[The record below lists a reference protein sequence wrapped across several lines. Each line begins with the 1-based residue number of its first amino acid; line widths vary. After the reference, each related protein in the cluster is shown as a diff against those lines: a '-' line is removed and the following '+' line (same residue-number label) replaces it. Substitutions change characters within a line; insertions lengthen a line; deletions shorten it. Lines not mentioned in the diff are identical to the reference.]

1 MLTPTRK
8 NQLPPSTSHVA
19 DNGNTTHTYV
29 NSHFIDYSPVRKISR
44 NPSDESFE
52 FLRRAPRKNRDDM
65 PEDLKNLHKEVAR
78 SATSAK
84 KLTFDDRES
93 ESTQSSSP

>member
-8 NQLPPSTSHVA
+8 NQLPPSTSHISE
-19 DNGNTTHTYV
+19 NGNTTHTCL
-29 NSHFIDYSPVRKISR
+29 NSHFIDYSPVRKISK

-65 PEDLKNLHKEVAR
+65 PENLKNLHKEVA
-78 SATSAK
+78 ATSAK